1 MSLHRAVTL
10 SLIVVLTAF
19 ISLIACSGPA
29 APPPAAGG
37 PELPIQYPDS
47 RRVEH
52 VDRYHG
58 VEVADPYRWL
68 EDLEGEETAIWVGSQ
83 NAVAE
88 PFLAALPQ
96 REAIKERLT
105 ELWDYERFRPPI
117 KEGSRY
123 FYRRNDGLQDQD
135 VLYVT
140 DGLDGE
146 ARILIDPNTFSE
158 DRTASL
164 SQFEV
169 SPDARLIAYGI
180 SEGGSDWRTWQVREV
195 DSGVDRDDRLD
206 AIKFTSVS
214 WSPDSAGFYYSRY
227 PRGEDGK
234 GDGSRQVSVY
244 YHRIGTP
251 QSEDTMVYSVDD
263 HPTRNPYGTLTDD
276 GRYLLISLFDG
287 YESNGLYYM
296 RPDRPADGV
305 VRLLDQ
311 WDALY
316 EFLGNEED
324 VFYVKTNRAAPR
336 SRVVAI
342 DLRNPAP
349 HSWRTVVPEA
359 AETLEEASFVGGRII
374 AQYLK
379 DASSMVKVYGTDG
392 KLVQDLELPGVGSVG
407 GFEGDADE
415 TETFYAYTSFTT
427 PGRIYR
433 YDVESGESALFRE
446 SKVAADLDQYE
457 TRQIFYKSKD
467 GTRIPMFIIHRKG
480 IKLDGGNPTLLYGYG
495 GFNVSLT
502 PAFRS
507 ARLVWVEQGGVMA
520 IPNLR
525 GGGEYG
531 EKWHV
536 AGTGAN
542 KQNVFDDFIAAA
554 EWLIKAGYTAPG
566 KLAIQGASNGGL
578 LVAAVMTQ
586 RPDLFGA
593 ALPAVGVLDMLR
605 YHTAS
610 ANARQWSSDYGLSE
624 DEEDF
629 RALYAYS
636 PYHNLK
642 PGTCYP
648 PTLITTAD
656 HDDRVVPWHS
666 FKFAAA
672 LQHAQDC
679 PEPVLIRVETRAGH
693 GAGKPTWMRIEEI
706 ANEWAFLD
714 WALQGDR

>member
-1 MSLHRAVTL
+1 MSAHKSVFPCFILLLTL
-10 SLIVVLTAF
+10 LICLP
-19 ISLIACSGPA
+19 ACSGPG
-29 APPPAAGG
+29 APPAVVKG

-47 RRVEH
+47 PRGDH

-58 VEVADPYRWL
+58 MEVADPYQWL
-68 EDLEGEETAIWVGSQ
+68 ENLDGRETAIWVGAQ
-83 NAVAE
+83 NAASE
-88 PFLAALPQ
+88 PFLDALPK

-105 ELWDYERFRPPI
+105 EVWNYERFTPPI
-117 KEGSRY
+117 REGSRY
-123 FYRRNDGLQDQD
+123 FYERNDGLQDQD

-140 DGLDGE
+140 ESLDGK
-146 ARILIDPNTFSE
+146 ARVLIDPNTFSE
-158 DRTASL
+158 DRTSSL
-164 SQFEV
+164 GQFEV
-169 SPDARLIAYGI
+169 SPNAQLIAYSI
-180 SEGGSDWRTWQVREV
+180 SEGGSDWRAWHVREV
-195 DSGVDRDDRLD
+195 DTGKDRDDRLD
-206 AIKFTSVS
+206 AIKFTSLS
-214 WSPDSAGFYYSRY
+214 WSPDSAGFYYSHY
-227 PRGEDGK
+227 PRDENGK

-251 QSEDTMVYSVDD
+251 QSEDALIYAVDD

-276 GRYLLISLFDG
+276 GRYLLITLFDG
-287 YESNGLYYM
+287 YASNGLYYM
-296 RPDRPADGV
+296 RPDRPDAGV
-305 VRLLDQ
+305 VRLLDE

-316 EFLGNEED
+316 QFLGNEGD
-324 VFYVKTNRAAPR
+324 VFYLSTNRDAPR
-336 SRVVAI
+336 SKVVAI

-349 HSWRTVVPEA
+349 ANWRTVVPES
-359 AETLEEASFVGGRII
+359 AEPLDQASFVGGKII
-374 AQYLK
+374 AQHLK
-379 DASSMVKVYGTDG
+379 DASSSVKVYGTDG
-392 KLVQDLELPGVGSVG
+392 SLVQDVALPGVGSVR

-415 TETFYAYTSFTT
+415 YETFYSYTSFTT

-433 YDVESGESALFRE
+433 YDLTAGSSTLFRE

-457 TRQIFYKSKD
+457 TRQIFYESKD
-467 GTRIPMFIIHRKG
+467 GTRIPMFIVHRKG
-480 IKLDGGNPTLLYGYG
+480 MQLDGGNPTLLYGYG
-495 GFNVSLT
+495 GFNISLT

-507 ARLVWVEQGGVMA
+507 SRLVWVEQGGVMA

-531 EKWHV
+531 EEWHL
-536 AGTGAN
+536 AGTKAN

-554 EWLIKAGYTAPG
+554 EWLIEEGYTAPG
-566 KLAIQGASNGGL
+566 KLAIQGGSNGGL

-605 YHTAS
+605 YQTAS

-624 DEEDF
+624 NEEDF
-629 RALYAYS
+629 KALYAYS
-636 PYHNLK
+636 PYHNIK

-672 LQHAQDC
+672 LQNAQGC
-679 PEPVLIRVETRAGH
+679 PNPVLIRIETRAGH

-706 ANEWAFLD
+706 ANQWAFLD